1 MKVAY
6 RNTANTVLI
15 FSVNQTLISYRIVSD
30 CRKFLAIHPKKPVK
44 SSVSAD
50 EDGPVFFDDSGS
62 SENYSHAGSSPV
74 IRI

>member
-1 MKVAY
+1 MLLVFFVNIAY
-6 RNTANTVLI
+6 RNIHKAVLT

-50 EDGPVFFDDSGS
+50 EDGPV
-62 SENYSHAGSSPV
+62 
-74 IRI
+74 